1 MQKIQSVF
9 LSLFLL
15 TCLFLA
21 GCAPQADFDIRGEWE
36 YTMISD
42 DGNTYDAGT
51 ITFSGQPTQGT
62 YLQFNFYQIEYDG
75 GYTVNGVGLELT
87 GHETWQGTITD
98 ANSMSGSWAHE
109 DGATGVFSATRK

>member
-1 MQKIQSVF
+1 MRKIHSVF

-15 TCLFLA
+15 ACLLLA
-21 GCAPQADFDIRGEWE
+21 GCAPQADFDIRGEWD
-36 YTMISD
+36 YTMTSD

-51 ITFSGQPTQGT
+51 ITFSGQPARGT

-75 GYTVNGVGLELT
+75 GYTVNGADLELT

-98 ANSMSGSWAHE
+98 ANSMSGSWSHE